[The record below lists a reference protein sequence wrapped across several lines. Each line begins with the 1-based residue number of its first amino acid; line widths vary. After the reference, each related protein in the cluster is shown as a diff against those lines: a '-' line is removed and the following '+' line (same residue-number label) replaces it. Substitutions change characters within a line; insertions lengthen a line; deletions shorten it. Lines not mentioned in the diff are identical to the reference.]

1 MAKRFILL
9 LLLGGLSVIF
19 YRTVMEIEPMT
30 SLSPLAR
37 QMVTEAPFT
46 LGSQNVIT
54 AIVVTM
60 RGLDTLGEVA
70 VLFIAAAGIGFLLRK
85 KQEHPDEKRRDG
97 SEILKTGTRLLLPL
111 IILFGVYIFTHGHLT
126 PGGGFQGGVIIAST
140 LLLTVLSDVSRKINH
155 LLLSISESIS
165 GFAFVA
171 LGIAGF
177 FLAAGFLDNRLL
189 PTGALGSLLSA
200 GAIPVI
206 YFFIGIKVGCELT
219 GIITTMQ
226 EDA

>member
-1 MAKRFILL
+1 MAKRVIILL
-9 LLLGGLSVIF
+9 LLAGLSIAF
-19 YRTVMEIEPMT
+19 YRTLTGIDQT
-30 SLSPLAR
+30 TTLSPLAQ
-37 QMVTEAPFT
+37 QMVTDAPTT

-85 KQEHPDEKRRDG
+85 KHTSGGTARRDG
-97 SEILKTGTRLLLPL
+97 SEILKTGARLLLPL

-126 PGGGFQGGVIIAST
+126 PGGGFQGGVIIASAI
-140 LLLTVLSDVSRKINH
+140 LLILLSDVNSTVNH
-155 LLLSISESIS
+155 TLLSVSESLS
-165 GFAFVA
+165 GFTYAA

-177 FLAAGFLDNRLL
+177 FLGAGFLDNRFL
-189 PTGALGSLLSA
+189 PIGALGSLFSA
-200 GAIPVI
+200 GAIPII
-206 YFFIGIKVGCELT
+206 YSFIGLKVGCELT
-219 GIITTMQ
+219 GIFTTMQ

>member
-1 MAKRFILL
+1 VAKRVILL
-9 LLLGGLSVIF
+9 LLLCGLAVLF
-19 YRTVMEIEPMT
+19 YKTLTGMGPTLTLAPM
-30 SLSPLAR
+30 SQ
-37 QMVTEAPFT
+37 QMVTDAPQT

-85 KQEHPDEKRRDG
+85 EHEHRREMRRDG
-97 SEILKTGTRLLLPL
+97 SEILKTGARLLLPL
-111 IILFGVYIFTHGHLT
+111 IILFGCYIFTHGHLT
-126 PGGGFQGGVIIAST
+126 PGGGFQGGVVIASGI
-140 LLLTVLSDVSRKINH
+140 LLFILSDVSRSVNH
-155 LLLSISESIS
+155 SLLSISESLS
-165 GFAFVA
+165 GFGYAA

-177 FLAAGFLDNRLL
+177 FLAAGFLDNRFL
-189 PTGALGSLLSA
+189 PMGTFGSLFSA

-206 YFFIGIKVGCELT
+206 YSFIGVKVGCELT
-219 GIITTMQ
+219 GIFTSMQ